1 MPIDYTGI
9 FLYFFYPGAF
19 VSFSDLH
26 FNKCL
31 FREKLR
37 ILCAG
42 VWHNVVIFLFG
53 MFILNS
59 GIVTLSMSLTGYRSV
74 EGTGVSVISVEV
86 RKIIIIQRFVY
97 LILFSLMFKKNIYVY
112 KYSC

>member
-1 MPIDYTGI
+1 MPINNAGI

-19 VSFSDLH
+19 VSFSDQY
-26 FNKCL
+26 FTKCL
-31 FREKLR
+31 FRGKLR

-42 VWHNVVIFLFG
+42 VWHNVVVFIFG

-59 GIVTLSMSLTGYRSV
+59 GIITLSMSLTGYRSV

-86 RKIIIIQRFVY
+86 SIVI
-97 LILFSLMFKKNIYVY
+97 
-112 KYSC
+112 

>member
-42 VWHNVVIFLFG
+42 VWHNIVIFLFG

-59 GIVTLSMSLTGYRSV
+59 GIITLSMSLTGYRSV

-86 RKIIIIQRFVY
+86 RKIIII
-97 LILFSLMFKKNIYVY
+97 
-112 KYSC
+112 